1 MRSTEGV
8 KCTPSNKQIPSRN
21 SNNQIQIIITLIA
34 GKEAKL
40 VMELYPITAT
50 GIKAFCSDMIIDP
63 YSLEEVYFMSVC
75 GYQTTV
81 KGIIANLL
89 ENYGLS
95 VEIKEEEYYLT
106 RISGSYRTK
115 LKKLPSGFVHAIVLP
130 KLALPKNEEE
140 EQNRFC
146 IFINGA
152 DSKDKN
158 RLNLFFRHLDE
169 KVAIPLHPSWS
180 GWLWETFREQEDWLK
195 ELTTLAGNYKGYL
208 FKFNPQQLH
217 DLVSEAIRDRKP
229 EIISCMQWKGG
240 NGNGR
245 VNFS

>member
-1 MRSTEGV
+1 
-8 KCTPSNKQIPSRN
+8 
-21 SNNQIQIIITLIA
+21 
-34 GKEAKL
+34 
-40 VMELYPITAT
+40 MELYPIMAT

-106 RISGSYRTK
+106 RISGSYKTQ
-115 LKKLPSGFVHAIVLP
+115 LKKLPSGFVHAVVFP
-130 KLALPKNEEE
+130 KLALSKNEEE

-146 IFINGA
+146 IFIKGPNGTNGA
-152 DSKDKN
+152 NATDGKENQNK
-158 RLNLFFRHLDE
+158 LNLFFRHLDE
-169 KVAIPLHPSWS
+169 KVAIPLHSSWS
-180 GWLWETFREQEDWLK
+180 GWLWETFKEQEDWLK

-217 DLVSEAIRDRKP
+217 DLISEAIRGRKP
-229 EIISCMQWKGG
+229 EIIDCMQWKGG
-240 NGNGR
+240 NGDGR
-245 VNFS
+245 FNFS

>member
-1 MRSTEGV
+1 
-8 KCTPSNKQIPSRN
+8 
-21 SNNQIQIIITLIA
+21 
-34 GKEAKL
+34 
-40 VMELYPITAT
+40 MELYPIMAT

-106 RISGSYRTK
+106 RISESYKTQ
-115 LKKLPSGFVHAIVLP
+115 LKKLPSGFVHAVVFP
-130 KLALPKNEEE
+130 KLALSKNEEE

-146 IFINGA
+146 IFIKGPNGA
-152 DSKDKN
+152 NATDGKENQN

-169 KVAIPLHPSWS
+169 KVAIPLHSSWS
-180 GWLWETFREQEDWLK
+180 GWLWETFKEQEDWLK

-217 DLVSEAIRDRKP
+217 DLISEAIRDRKP
-229 EIISCMQWKGG
+229 EIIDCMQWKGG
-240 NGNGR
+240 NGDGR
-245 VNFS
+245 FNFS